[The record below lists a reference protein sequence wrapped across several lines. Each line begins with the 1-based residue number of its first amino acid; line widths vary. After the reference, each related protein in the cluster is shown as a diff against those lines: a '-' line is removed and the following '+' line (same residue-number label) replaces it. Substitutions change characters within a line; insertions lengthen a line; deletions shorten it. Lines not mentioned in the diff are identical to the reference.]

1 MQYGALYKMTGLA
14 ANNGYLINK
23 EHNNEN
29 MYSDLI
35 RVIIEN
41 TPEFD
46 LYTVFPLLNLITSLN
61 FSYLIAKNQYAICED
76 MEYLGYYRKMT
87 DEESEAYSKKP
98 TTFNALSLAFDKK
111 KEEYKEIPVEKSLVV
126 INESKELKRIKE
138 LKSQYLSLK
147 QDIEDNFNEVEENQK
162 EYTRKLKQREISI
175 FLWRKSVFI
184 LIADYYNRGISSR
197 REKKINE
204 LKKYIE
210 RLLEDINHIDENGCE
225 FWYASELQKVLDY
238 KKCERFSNVIKNAMI
253 VCKQSGYNVLE

>member
-1 MQYGALYKMTGLA
+1 MLGLLAFWAMSIPTSLVMQYGALYKMTGLA

-23 EHNNEN
+23 DHNNDN

-87 DEESEAYSKKP
+87 DEEFNAYSRKP

-126 INESKELKRIKE
+126 INESEELKRIKE

-162 EYTRKLKQREISI
+162 EYTRKLK
-175 FLWRKSVFI
+175 
-184 LIADYYNRGISSR
+184 
-197 REKKINE
+197 
-204 LKKYIE
+204 
-210 RLLEDINHIDENGCE
+210 
-225 FWYASELQKVLDY
+225 
-238 KKCERFSNVIKNAMI
+238 
-253 VCKQSGYNVLE
+253 